1 MTNSILQ
8 FFCLVYMKIISKK
21 NDEKITR
28 KELGAYIVMFF
39 EIIILMN
46 SFKASIKKLF
56 WTVAMILIFWLE
68 FLITHGEA
76 DENFTLKV
84 L

>member
-21 NDEKITR
+21 NDEITR

-39 EIIILMN
+39 ELVILMN

-68 FLITHGEA
+68 FLITHGEV
-76 DENFTLKV
+76 DENHL
-84 L
+84 